1 MYYLACRSEK
11 FFLTFI
17 SVLFLY
23 SITFSVIAQD
33 KTKDFDA
40 AGYRVKLAL
49 ANIPRAITP
58 PLITTAD
65 TIKYSHEQASLR
77 ISSKDNLLVSFLAN
91 DIRTS
96 VADQNMRIFPA
107 VSSLNNKEEANLAYY
122 IPPTGI
128 SAADKKNW
136 DESIRNK
143 YKNGLIKTVAP
154 GVKHILIRKYTKS
167 GTMFINVVE
176 INPQI
181 NSKLSIEPVLA
192 GQGLSGTNK
201 VKNMAIKNNALAGIN
216 ASFFKQSTGTPLGTL
231 VINEELMAGPIFD
244 RVTLGIGDN
253 EFKMA
258 RISMQGTLTSS
269 NGTEIKIDNVNQPRM
284 LASYTLIYSSKWG
297 KIAPPSPQYGVQV
310 AINNGRVTEI
320 SKERLNIQENGF
332 VIVGP
337 EKQLGK
343 LKIDDPVKI
352 KFTTTPDWTGVKHAI
367 SGGPYLVK
375 DGQIFIDTKDQKFGT
390 IGGRNPRTAVGYTKD
405 NKFIMITIDGR
416 QKGSVGATFYELAQI
431 MQKFG
436 CVNAMNLDG
445 GSSTQMV
452 VNNKVVNHPLNTGG
466 SYVASGLIVKVN
478 NNDE

>member
-1 MYYLACRSEK
+1 
-11 FFLTFI
+11 
-17 SVLFLY
+17 VLFLY

-33 KTKDFDA
+33 RIKDFDVST
-40 AGYRVKLAL
+40 YKVKLAL
-49 ANIPRAITP
+49 ANIPKTIAP
-58 PLITTAD
+58 PIINPSD
-65 TIKYSHEQASLR
+65 TIKYNHEQASLK
-77 ISSKDNLLVSFLAN
+77 ISSKDNLLVSFLTS

-96 VADQNMRIFPA
+96 VADQNLRILPA
-107 VSSLNNKEEANLAYY
+107 IASINNKEESNLAYY
-122 IPPTGI
+122 IPPTAI

-136 DESIRNK
+136 DEIIRNK

-154 GVKHILIRKYTKS
+154 GVKHILLRRYTKS
-167 GTMFINVVE
+167 GTMFINIIEV
-176 INPQI
+176 NPQI
-181 NSKLSIEPVLA
+181 NPNISVEPVLA
-192 GQGLSGTNK
+192 GQSLSGTNK
-201 VKNMAIKNNALAGIN
+201 VKNMVSQNNALAGIN

-244 RVTLGIGDN
+244 RVTLGIGNN

-258 RISMQGTLTSS
+258 RISMQGTLNTPF
-269 NGTEIKIDNVNQPRM
+269 GTEIKIDNVNQPRM
-284 LASYTLIYSSKWG
+284 LASYILIYSSKWG
-297 KIAPPSPQYGVQV
+297 KIAPPSPQYGIQV

-320 SKERLNIQENGF
+320 SKNRLNIQENGF

-337 EKQLGK
+337 EKLLGK
-343 LKIDDPVKI
+343 LNINDQVKI
-352 KFTTTPDWTGVKHAI
+352 KFTTNPDWTGIKHAI

-416 QKGSVGATFYELAQI
+416 QQGSIGATFYELAQI
-431 MQKFG
+431 MQKLG

-452 VNNKVVNHPLNTGG
+452 VQNKIVNHPLNKGG

-478 NNDE
+478 NDDE